1 MTINDKYMDLVKDE
15 HKISYTLFKQHRSLQ
30 PWASHQPILVHTL
43 NTIKGGKVL
52 EYGMGWNSTPIMH
65 ILCGLQGRE
74 LVSVETD
81 KTWLDKFADYKCSN
95 HKILHIPEK
104 ELGKWD
110 HTLFK
115 EKYAIAFID
124 GTNNL
129 SRQKFIDVI
138 KDNVDYFVIHDTE
151 EVAKN
156 FRYPGFSYQW
166 DFSGFRHQFHLDK
179 GGPASSLI
187 SNLEEINE
195 DLLTIFD

>member
-15 HKISYTLFKQHRSLQ
+15 HKISYTLFKQHRILQ

-43 NTIKGGKVL
+43 NTIKEGKVL
-52 EYGMGWNSTPIMH
+52 EYGTGWNSTPIMYT
-65 ILCGLQGRE
+65 ICGLQGRE

-81 KTWLDKFADYKCSN
+81 KVWFSKFTDYKSVN
-95 HKILHIPEK
+95 HKMLYITEQ

-110 HTLFK
+110 HPLFK
-115 EKYAIAFID
+115 EKYAVAFID

-129 SRQKFIDVI
+129 SRQKFIEVI

-151 EVAKN
+151 EVVKG
-156 FRYPGFSYQW
+156 YKSPGFFYQW
-166 DFSGFRHQFHLDK
+166 DFSGFRYQYHLDK
-179 GGPASSLI
+179 GGPVSSLI

-195 DLLTIFD
+195 DLLTIFE